1 MQSGERFKLVILM
14 VAGCVAAVRPCW
26 AGIKLITLPARE
38 RVEIQLDNP
47 DVTLVEEERIVP
59 LAKGDNDVVFAW
71 ANANID
77 KDSIQITT
85 RSSLRTLPCLDWK
98 AEQPRQKRALLGR
111 IELTSR

>member
-14 VAGCVAAVRPCW
+14 VAGCVAAVRPCL

-47 DVTLVEEERIVP
+47 DVTLVEEERVVP

-77 KDSIQITT
+77 KDSIQFRCLTDPENIRVLSVSYRTSIT
-85 RSSLRTLPCLDWK
+85 SP
-98 AEQPRQKRALLGR
+98 Q
-111 IELTSR
+111 